1 MDDESGESM
10 KQIKE
15 VPLRVTSCESEWMG
29 EISSWL
35 TERSTDKPA
44 YTQRDSPA
52 GRTGLLTA

>member
-10 KQIKE
+10 KQIEE

-35 TERSTDKPA
+35 TERS
-44 YTQRDSPA
+44 R
-52 GRTGLLTA
+52 R